1 MASSKAFFRAFGH
14 MFHVAAS
21 LSINTG
27 VAPKYKI
34 GLHEAEKVRVE
45 QKTMSPS
52 PTPNAF
58 NPR

>member
-1 MASSKAFFRAFGH
+1 

-45 QKTMSPS
+45 QKTVSPS